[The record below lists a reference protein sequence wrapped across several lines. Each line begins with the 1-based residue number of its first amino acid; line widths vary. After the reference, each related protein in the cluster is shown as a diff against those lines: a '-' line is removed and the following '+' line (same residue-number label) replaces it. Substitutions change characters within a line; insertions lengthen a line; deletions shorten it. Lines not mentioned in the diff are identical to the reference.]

1 MNNGRSPWVVVV
13 VVAAA
18 AAVVVV
24 VVAGGGLH
32 FFRGGK
38 FEPWSTC
45 YAHSLLLALSTG
57 L

>member
-1 MNNGRSPWVVVV
+1 MVVV